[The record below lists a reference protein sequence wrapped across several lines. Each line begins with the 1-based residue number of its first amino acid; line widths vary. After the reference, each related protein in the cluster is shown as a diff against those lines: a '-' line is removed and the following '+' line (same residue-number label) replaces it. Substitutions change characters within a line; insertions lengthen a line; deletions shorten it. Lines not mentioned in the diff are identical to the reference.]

1 MNAAPIQSG
10 RPARLLVHG
19 ASGRM
24 GQALLRLAAEDP
36 EVEIVAAV
44 SRSVGQRVIDRIPR
58 FSPSELGGV
67 PPFDVAVDFSLPEGF
82 DGVLSGCLQA
92 GRALVSGTT
101 GLDAAQRSAMEAAA
115 RRIPILWSS
124 NFSLGV
130 AVLALL
136 VERAAKALPDWDCD
150 IIETH
155 HKNKRDAPSGTALSL
170 GERVLQSGSQPRYAS
185 LRSGDVVGEHSV
197 RFTTSGERI
206 ELAHQAGNRDIFA
219 KGALRSAKWLI
230 GRAPGLYGMRDLLD

>member
-1 MNAAPIQSG
+1 MNAPQVANDSVT
-10 RPARLLVHG
+10 RLLVHG

-24 GQALLRLAAEDP
+24 GQALLRLAADDP
-36 EVEIVAAV
+36 RVEIVAAV

-58 FSPSELGGV
+58 FSSAELGGV
-67 PPFDVAVDFSLPEGF
+67 PAFDVAVDFSLPEGF
-82 DGVLSGCLQA
+82 DAVLSGCVQA
-92 GRALVSGTT
+92 GRALVSGMT
-101 GLDAAQRSAMEAAA
+101 GLDAGQRTAMEAAA

-130 AVLALL
+130 AVLTLL

-155 HKNKRDAPSGTALSL
+155 HKGKRDAPSGTALSL
-170 GERVLQSGSQPRYAS
+170 GERVLQAGSQPRYAS

-219 KGALRSAKWLI
+219 LGALRAAKWLA
-230 GRAPGLYGMRDLLD
+230 GRPPGLYGMRDLLD